1 MINNE
6 VMNAIENR
14 FSCKKYLDKPIE
26 KEKLD
31 TILESGRLSPTSFG
45 MEHFDIHVC
54 KSKDIL
60 DACFY
65 QESMKTAP
73 ITLVI
78 TVKKASFYNPD
89 GSFVRERGVR
99 FPGTVE
105 EYIEDY
111 RGYYEYLKEKGLL
124 DMWAKAQGYIPLSF
138 MMITASSLGIE
149 SCAIEGFNNDS
160 LIKKLGL
167 NGDEEQISICLAL
180 GYPNEKRERIRRD
193 LDSLVKYHF

>member
-105 EYIEDY
+105 EYAEDY

-160 LIKKLGL
+160 LIKKLDL

>member
-6 VMNAIENR
+6 VMNAIENL

-105 EYIEDY
+105 EYVEDY